1 MRRAIIGAL
10 WGMIFYLLGHA
21 IVGLIVG
28 SPVVDAWRP
37 LIALVAATLAA
48 AGSWKGWLP
57 GTRKSR
63 DPNELDSPT
72 HNLSSSTL
80 RGAL

>member
-10 WGMIFYLLGHA
+10 WGMIFYLLGHV

-28 SPVVDAWRP
+28 SPAVDAWRP

-57 GTRKSR
+57 GTRTAR
-63 DPNELDSPT
+63 DPNEA
-72 HNLSSSTL
+72 
-80 RGAL
+80 G

>member
-10 WGMIFYLLGHA
+10 WGMLFYLVGNA
-21 IVGLIVG
+21 AVGLIVG
-28 SPVVDAWRP
+28 RPVVDAWQP
-37 LIALVAATLAA
+37 LIALVAASLAS

-63 DPNELDSPT
+63 DAND
-72 HNLSSSTL
+72 
-80 RGAL
+80 G

>member
-28 SPVVDAWRP
+28 SPAVDGWRP

-57 GTRKSR
+57 GTRNSR
-63 DPNELDSPT
+63 NPNED
-72 HNLSSSTL
+72 
-80 RGAL
+80 G